1 MRLKIPSARLKF
13 SSALTAGLLSAYVLA
28 GCQSSASQ
36 GANAPNSAAANVAA
50 TTAQPPA
57 APAASPATTDG
68 AAAPAA
74 AASSAPHAATTT
86 PAGESAHAA
95 DAGAGGVAVA
105 PAADKAGDK
114 SADPCAL
121 LTSDDIKGVQGE
133 AVSEM
138 KPSRR
143 DDPNFRISQCFYATP
158 TFTKSVSLELTQQG
172 AGDKSVRAFWKENF
186 ARAEDKRE
194 AKNERRKKSGKPQAG
209 PPARPV
215 KGLGDEAYWVGTN
228 ANGTLYA
235 FKKGSLVRIS
245 LGGAEE
251 DAARLRKATTL
262 ARKALSRL

>member
-1 MRLKIPSARLKF
+1 MRLKLT
-13 SSALTAGLLSAYVLA
+13 SALTAGLISACALA
-28 GCQSSASQ
+28 GCQSSASSQ
-36 GANAPNSAAANVAA
+36 GASAPNSAAVNVAGE
-50 TTAQPPA
+50 TAQ
-57 APAASPATTDG
+57 PAASPA
-68 AAAPAA
+68 
-74 AASSAPHAATTT
+74 ASSAATG
-86 PAGESAHAA
+86 GESAHAA
-95 DAGAGGVAVA
+95 GARAGVVAA
-105 PAADKAGDK
+105 PAADKSADL

-133 AVSEM
+133 AVREM

-143 DDPNFRISQCFYATP
+143 DDPDFRISQCFYATP

-172 AGDKSVRAFWKENF
+172 AGERSVRAFWKENF

-209 PPARPV
+209 PPARAV

-235 FKKGSLVRIS
+235 FKKDSLVRIS